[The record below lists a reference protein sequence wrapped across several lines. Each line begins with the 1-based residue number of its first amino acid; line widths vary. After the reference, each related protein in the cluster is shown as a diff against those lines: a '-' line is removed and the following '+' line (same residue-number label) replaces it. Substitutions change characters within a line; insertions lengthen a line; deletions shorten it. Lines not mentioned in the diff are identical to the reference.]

1 MVETTAEAETRIH
14 AEWDISQIL
23 DKDQRADLYKEAPIG
38 TDPQAVDYNPAWFH
52 PLTDPFV
59 TKLTPTE
66 DPDPPTGTE
75 RCWADCKERE
85 RIRRKECAEV
95 RKRVQQKLKE
105 MGCVSAVTSTEKPIA
120 CSDRRVPKYIIG
132 KPKQVAT
139 PAGLGANRKYTGAS
153 RYSRGRARA
162 PARRRT
168 RR

>member
-1 MVETTAEAETRIH
+1 MSLETAEQAETRIH
-14 AEWDISQIL
+14 GEWDLSQML
-23 DKDQRADLYKEAPIG
+23 DEAQRKDLYKEKPEG
-38 TDPQAVDYNPAWFH
+38 GDDPNADGYNPAWFH

-59 TKLTPTE
+59 TKLKATE
-66 DPDPPTGTE
+66 PDDPPTGTE

-95 RKRVQQKLKE
+95 RKRVAAKLKE

-132 KPKQVAT
+132 GKKQVAASSSSGKRKLT
-139 PAGLGANRKYTGAS
+139 KSSRSRAG
-153 RYSRGRARA
+153 
-162 PARRRT
+162 ARRR